1 MVTSGIKEEMGE
13 GMIGLEGLEVL
24 EGEDVEGD
32 EVEDVDRIDLVG
44 VAAEVEDIAVEA
56 IIVIN
61 ITTIKVRNLVQMKEV
76 TKEEI
81 TMIPATQIHLASVID
96 LEETKEAI
104 NLIWI
109 SLVEVINLAA
119 MKNSRTVINLAPV
132 LFLVKAVINKEAL
145 MVMVVKFVKV
155 VIGQEDLKV
164 MISLVVAKMVMVV
177 LVEAGMAEGVDTE
190 VVLIV
195 IPLNSIFMKEEATGI
210 NNLQIRNLRYMSGI

>member
-1 MVTSGIKEEMGE
+1 VVTSGIKEEMGE

-81 TMIPATQIHLASVID
+81 TMMPATQIHLASVID

-109 SLVEVINLAA
+109 SLVEVKNLAA
-119 MKNSRTVINLAPV
+119 MKNSRVINLALV

-155 VIGQEDLKV
+155 VIGKEDLKV
-164 MISLVVAKMVMVV
+164 MTSLVVAKMVMVV

-195 IPLNSIFMKEEATGI
+195 IPLNSNFMKEEATGI